1 VSRPLVLGASIA
13 SGALLWAASPAVGLG
28 WVAWVA
34 LVPAAAVSLAAAGTR
49 LGRLSVPL
57 ALVVYLEL
65 LLVPALPFGLAKDQW
80 GEPVIPVLV
89 AGSPVFVVA
98 LLAVPL
104 AGLVLYLARFPLL
117 LSVRG
122 PGVVLVP
129 AVAWTALD
137 VVRTKFDPGGFWG
150 PLYLSQH
157 DTETAGL
164 AALTGPWL
172 LTFAI
177 VTVNYALAL
186 AALDR
191 RRLLPAVAVAAI
203 FLAPGIALDRADG
216 SRTVSVAA
224 IQPGYDTAEFD
235 RPVNRYL
242 RRRFRDLE
250 RASIDLMVD
259 LEPLTREAAAR
270 GAALIV
276 WPEATVWVDPR
287 ENDRVRNRLEHLAG
301 ELGVTLIVPF
311 FLRSESA
318 GAAYVA
324 GPNGPI
330 GVHPKQ
336 RPMWFLG
343 ERDGDRTTPAPA
355 ETPAGP
361 VGTLL
366 GVDTQDP
373 AWARRLVG
381 SGAEILVS
389 STHDWAALARQQR
402 AFASVHAAALHVP
415 LVRADWRYGSAIVAA
430 GGERTADAGLAKRR
444 AVLVAEVR
452 TGANATPYAS
462 WGDIIAWACVAALGA
477 LAVAASVGRLG
488 RQRAEAERPAHALP
502 EAELPAHPAP

>member
-1 VSRPLVLGASIA
+1 VSRVLVLGASIA

-34 LVPAAAVSLAAAGTR
+34 LVPVAAVSLAAAGTR
-49 LGRLSVPL
+49 LGRLAVPL

-65 LLVPALPFGLAKDQW
+65 LLVPALPLGLAKDQW

-104 AGLVLYLARFPLL
+104 AGLVLYLVRFPLPL
-117 LSVRG
+117 LMRG
-122 PGVVLVP
+122 PGLVLVP

-137 VVRTKFDPGGFWG
+137 LVRTKFDPGGVWG

-157 DTETAGL
+157 DTETVGL
-164 AALTGPWL
+164 AALAGPWL

-191 RRLLPAVAVAAI
+191 RRLLPAVAIAAV

-216 SRTVSVAA
+216 ARTVSVAA
-224 IQPGYDTAEFD
+224 VQPGYDTAEFD
-235 RPVNRYL
+235 RPVNRHL
-242 RRRFRDLE
+242 MRRFRDLE
-250 RASIDLMVD
+250 RASIDLIAD
-259 LEPLTREAAAR
+259 LEPLTRKAAAR
-270 GAALIV
+270 GAALVV

-287 ENDRVRNRLEHLAG
+287 ENDRIRNRLEYLAS
-301 ELGVTLIVPF
+301 ELRVTLVVPF
-311 FLRSESA
+311 FLRSQSA
-318 GAAYVA
+318 GAAYVT
-324 GPNGPI
+324 GPTGPI

-343 ERDGDRTTPAPA
+343 EQGGNRTRPVPAA
-355 ETPAGP
+355 TPAGR

-373 AWARRLVG
+373 AWPRRLVG
-381 SGAEILVS
+381 AGADVLVS
-389 STHDWAALARQQR
+389 STHDWVALARQQG

-415 LVRADWRYGSAIVAA
+415 LVRADWRYGSAILAA
-430 GGERTADAGLAKRR
+430 DGKIVADAGLAKRPV
-444 AVLVAEVR
+444 VLVADVL
-452 TGANATPYAS
+452 TGAEATPYTS
-462 WGDIIAWACVAALGA
+462 LGDIFAWACVASFGA
-477 LAVAASVGRLG
+477 LTVAAFWLG
-488 RQRAEAERPAHALP
+488 RQRAETERPAHALP
-502 EAELPAHPAP
+502 DAELPAHPAP